1 MPANM
6 KIFRHLGSMG
16 IQAWLLTVAL
26 SVRLSPF
33 IRLADARPIPAMD
46 TLRTLLPTP
55 SLCPV
60 HFPANLQPRPTPSS
74 LYTEL
79 LRAFDQRSLRELID
93 LRLADTQKHQREKKR
108 RHAKVIS
115 KSVNFSLGLFYTEE
129 SPFAIKTSRRS
140 FLSIFDAVNTNYWHR
155 HETSIKTT
163 SMLLSLFSLCV
174 SAIDTV
180 SSNQHLRGEWMRNRC
195 SCIISI

>member
-1 MPANM
+1 M

-26 SVRLSPF
+26 SIRLSPF
-33 IRLADARPIPAMD
+33 ILLADARSIPAMD

-93 LRLADTQKHQREKKR
+93 LRLADTQKHQREKKPNDTRKWSARAPISHWVYFTR
-108 RHAKVIS
+108 RNRLSLSRHHDVPFFR
-115 KSVNFSLGLFYTEE
+115 FST
-129 SPFAIKTSRRS
+129 
-140 FLSIFDAVNTNYWHR
+140 LS
-155 HETSIKTT
+155 TSIIGT
-163 SMLLSLFSLCV
+163 
-174 SAIDTV
+174 A
-180 SSNQHLRGEWMRNRC
+180 MRLP
-195 SCIISI
+195 

>member
-1 MPANM
+1 M

-26 SVRLSPF
+26 SIRLSPF
-33 IRLADARPIPAMD
+33 ILLADARSIPAMD

-79 LRAFDQRSLRELID
+79 WRFRSTEFEGID
-93 LRLADTQKHQREKKR
+93 RPPTGRHPETSERKKVE

-115 KSVNFSLGLFYTEE
+115 KSANFSLGLFYTEE

-140 FLSIFDAVNTNYWHR
+140 FLSIFDAVNINYWHR

-174 SAIDTV
+174 SAIDIV
-180 SSNQHLRGEWMRNRC
+180 SSNRHLRREWMRNRC
-195 SCIISI
+195 SSCITSI